1 MRRIFQAHRLG
12 HGRNA
17 ALVAAISLIAA
28 AGLAV
33 AAQDRYSLSVPGG
46 LAFAEFKGYETWQAL
61 SVSKGDHGFALI
73 LANPAMIDA
82 YKSGIPTNGKPFPDG
97 ARMAKIH
104 WTAVKNAESPDPS
117 TLSPGALYNV
127 DFMVKDAK
135 RFGDSG
141 GWGWAAFQYDD
152 ASDTFRA
159 ADTGDQPPQEHDA
172 KCGFACHTL
181 VQSKDYVFTG
191 YPKR

>member
-1 MRRIFQAHRLG
+1 MRGMFQAHRLG
-12 HGRNA
+12 SVYRIA
-17 ALVAAISLIAA
+17 AAGAAIVLAA

-61 SVSKGDHGFALI
+61 SVSHTDHGFALI

-82 YKSGIPTNGKPFPDG
+82 YKAGIPANGKPFPDG
-97 ARMAKIH
+97 AKMAKIH
-104 WTAVKNAESPDPS
+104 WRAVKNPDSPDTS

-127 DFMVKDAK
+127 DFMAKDAK

-152 ASDTFRA
+152 ATDLFRA
-159 ADTGDQPPQEHDA
+159 ANTDDQPPQEHDA

-181 VQSKDYVFTG
+181 VESKDYVFTG
-191 YPKR
+191 FPKR